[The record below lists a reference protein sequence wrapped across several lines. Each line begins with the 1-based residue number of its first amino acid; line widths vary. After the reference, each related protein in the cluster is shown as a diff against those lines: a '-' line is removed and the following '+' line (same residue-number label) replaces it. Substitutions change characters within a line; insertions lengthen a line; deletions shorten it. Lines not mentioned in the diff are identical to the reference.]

1 MDFTP
6 FVSQIFDW
14 KLLIYVILS
23 YGVAALVN
31 YYRKPK
37 TVIPYIVATAFIW
50 VIVIFKSL

>member
-14 KLLIYVILS
+14 KLLIYVIFS
-23 YGVAALVN
+23 YGVAALVS

-37 TVIPYIVATAFIW
+37 TVIPYIIATAFIW
-50 VIVIFKSL
+50 AIVIFKSL

>member
-14 KLLIYVILS
+14 KLLVYVILS
-23 YGVAALVN
+23 YGVAALVS
-31 YYRKPK
+31 YYSESK
-37 TVIPYIVATAFIW
+37 TGIPYVIATAFIW

>member
-14 KLLIYVILS
+14 KLLVYVILS
-23 YGVAALVN
+23 YGVAALVS

-37 TVIPYIVATAFIW
+37 TVIPYIIATAFIW
-50 VIVIFKSL
+50 VIVIFKYL